1 MDLDTGVP
9 VVRQAAAPAQDVD
22 AAGFGLAPG
31 WGPLTSLLTRLV
43 PPPAA
48 GGDGILVLDLDIITG

>member
-1 MDLDTGVP
+1 MP
-9 VVRQAAAPAQDVD
+9 VVREAAAPAQDVD